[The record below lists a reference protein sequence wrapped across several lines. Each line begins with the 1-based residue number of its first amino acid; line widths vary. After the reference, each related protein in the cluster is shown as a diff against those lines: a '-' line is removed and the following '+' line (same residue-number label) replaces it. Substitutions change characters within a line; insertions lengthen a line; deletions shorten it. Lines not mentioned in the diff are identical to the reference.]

1 MSTEKFGRYEIKGEL
16 GRGGM
21 ASVYHAYDPRFERD
35 VAIKVLPREFL
46 HDPQFRARFEREAK
60 TVAMLEHPA
69 IVPVYDFGEEEGQPY
84 IVMRY
89 MSGGSMTERINKG
102 PMPLDEIV
110 KTISRLAPALDA
122 AHAKGIIHRDLKPG
136 NVLYDQYENAF
147 LSDFGI
153 ARLTQASTVT
163 LTGGAIL
170 GTPAYM
176 SPEQV
181 AGGGT
186 IDGRSDIYAM
196 GVILYQMLTG
206 KTPYQADTAAKL
218 MMMHILEPVPRV
230 LDEKE
235 DLPPDFDAVIEKAMA
250 KSPDERFQTTEEMAT
265 AIDLASRGI
274 QGATLVGEKSRVK
287 VAEPTRFKPSATVMA
302 PSTKKPGKPAV
313 AAPVVTPTPEE
324 QPVPQKRSGLP
335 VMAIFGIVLLLL
347 VGVAGI
353 GAGAI
358 YLGTHNKG
366 NQQPTATIG
375 LIAAVTQATATQEAT
390 ITPMPPSETPVPTPT
405 FTLAPSD
412 TPLPSDTATEV
423 PPTPTETPTPIPA
436 LLTIGGADEI
446 AFLRGNDVW
455 VVNLDG
461 TGLDQLTTDGGVKT
475 ELQWTPDGSA
485 VVYIQGLCAKIV
497 YFETKRVE
505 NIICFQLAGTQLDEF
520 EISPDGSHVAI
531 SVFGELYIVPFNMEQ
546 LQASDRLSD
555 IQAMADCSAMGPYAS
570 STGSAIAVFQVRWS
584 QDMKQMAV
592 LQKVNFHGVQED
604 GVDLLDI
611 SNCNYQRPNRIIE
624 FPGDWYRL
632 TGAVT
637 TLENF
642 GWDGFNNFALVKE
655 IRNGFGDLTFFNSAT
670 YQPLNNKN
678 PVDNSCC
685 YRDPSYSPDGTYLV
699 FAYQEYSLE
708 NIIQLYYIPAGTL
721 FTGLTYT
728 PIPLPDGFFTNAKE
742 KPQPALRP
750 AISAP

>member
-1 MSTEKFGRYEIKGEL
+1 MSTVKFGRYEIKGEL

-21 ASVYHAYDPRFERD
+21 ASVYHANDPRFERD

-60 TVAMLEHPA
+60 TIAMLEHPA

-102 PMPLDEIV
+102 PMQLDEIV

-136 NVLYDQYENAF
+136 NVLYDQYGNAF

-153 ARLTQASTVT
+153 ARLTQSSTVT

-181 AGGGT
+181 SGGGT

-230 LDEKE
+230 LDEKD
-235 DLPPDFDAVIEKAMA
+235 DLPAEFDAVIEKAMA

-274 QGATLVGEKSRVK
+274 QDTTRLGKKTEVKAGE
-287 VAEPTRFKPSATVMA
+287 ATRFKPSATVMA
-302 PSTKKPGKPAV
+302 PLTRRPEK
-313 AAPVVTPTPEE
+313 AAPAIPAAASVPES
-324 QPVPQKRSGLP
+324 VPQKKSG
-335 VMAIFGIVLLLL
+335 MSIIAIGGIVLILLL
-347 VGVAGI
+347 IIGGV

-358 YLGTHNKG
+358 FLGTRNKG
-366 NQQPTATIG
+366 DQQPTATIG
-375 LIAAVTQATATQEAT
+375 LIAAITQATATQEVT
-390 ITPMPPSETPVPTPT
+390 VTPIPPSETPIPTPT
-405 FTLAPSD
+405 FTMAPSD
-412 TPLPSDTATEV
+412 TPLPTDTATEV
-423 PPTPTETPTPIPA
+423 PPTPTETPTSIPA
-436 LLTIGGADEI
+436 LPSLGGVDKI
-446 AFLRGNDVW
+446 AFIRSNDVW

-461 TGLDQLTTDGGVKT
+461 TGLDQLTTDGGIKT
-475 ELQWTPDGSA
+475 ELQWTPDGTA

-497 YFETKRVE
+497 YFETKRVD

-531 SVFGELYIVPFNMEQ
+531 SIFSELYIIPFDLEQ

-555 IQAMADCSAMGPYAS
+555 IQAMADCNAMGPYAS
-570 STGSAIAVFQVRWS
+570 STGTPIAVFQAIWS
-584 QDMKQMAV
+584 QDMKQMSV
-592 LQKVNFHGVQED
+592 LQKIIYHGIQED
-604 GVDLLDI
+604 AVALLDI
-611 SNCNYQRPNRIIE
+611 SNCNSDRPDKIIE
-624 FPGDWYRL
+624 IPGDWYRL
-632 TGAVT
+632 TGDVT

-642 GWDGFNNFALVKE
+642 GWDGFNMFALEKE
-655 IRNGFGDLTFFNSAT
+655 VRNGYGDLTFFNSAT
-670 YQPLNNKN
+670 YQPLNEKN
-678 PVDNSCC
+678 PIDNSCC
-685 YRDPSYSPDGTYLV
+685 YRDPIYSPDGTYLA
-699 FAYQEYSLE
+699 FAYQEYSLD

-728 PIPLPDGFFTNAKE
+728 PIPLPDGFFTNPKE

-750 AISAP
+750 AIPAP